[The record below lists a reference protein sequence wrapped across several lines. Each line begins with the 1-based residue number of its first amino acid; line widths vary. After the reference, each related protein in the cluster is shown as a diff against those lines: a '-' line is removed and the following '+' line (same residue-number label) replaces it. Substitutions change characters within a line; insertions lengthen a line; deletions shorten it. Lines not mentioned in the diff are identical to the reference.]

1 MAAFT
6 QKILESNQKRE
17 SLFGVTDAY
26 RVVNGASDGFPG
38 VTLDRFGNRFQ
49 VQFFGVDMLRDRA
62 RLVDSI
68 AEAFPAECIVVKE
81 RLSSSGK
88 SLENA
93 PMEVAFGSRESAVGT
108 VFEGDAKF
116 HVDLLDTVNP
126 GLFLDMRHVR
136 LEVEERFREMSGTS
150 FASAC
155 PLPSPSPVQH
165 SSAQSAPV
173 QPASAQPASVQSAS
187 APSLETQSS
196 GPRFLNLFSYTCSFS
211 VHARLGGAA
220 VATNA
225 DISGKILDKGRE
237 NYALNGLDLRPGEF
251 FRGNALEYVR
261 WALKKGLRF
270 DGIVLDPPSFAR
282 FKGFNF
288 NVREHLF
295 PLVAEC
301 AGILNPGGF
310 FMVSSNYSE
319 FNLQHFSADV
329 RRAVAS
335 VHPSAKTEWMRGQ
348 DIDFN
353 GSGSTKDSCLV
364 ATLVKV

>member
-1 MAAFT
+1 MMKNLLRTAF
-6 QKILESNQKRE
+6 EKR
-17 SLFGVTDAY
+17 SPLFEVTDAF
-26 RVVNGASDGFPG
+26 RIVNGAADGFPG
-38 VTLDRFGNRFQ
+38 VTLDKFGDRFQ
-49 VQFFGVDMLRDRA
+49 VQFFGPEMLSRR
-62 RLVDSI
+62 RELVDAVSRL
-68 AEAFPAECIVVKE
+68 FNPVCVVVKE
-81 RLSSSGK
+81 RLSRSGK

-93 PMEVAFGSRESAVGT
+93 PMEIALGTREDAVGI
-108 VFEGDAKF
+108 VREGRARF

-136 LEVEERFREMSGTS
+136 LEVEERFRALSG
-150 FASAC
+150 A
-155 PLPSPSPVQH
+155 
-165 SSAQSAPV
+165 AQSG
-173 QPASAQPASVQSAS
+173 
-187 APSLETQSS
+187 E

-261 WALKKGLRF
+261 WACKKGLRF

-288 NVREHLF
+288 NVREHLM
-295 PLVAEC
+295 PLVSEC
-301 AGILNPGGF
+301 AQILNPHGF

-319 FNLQHFSADV
+319 FALDVFSRDV
-329 RRAVAS
+329 LNAVRS
-335 VHPSAKTEWMRGQ
+335 VHKNARTAWKRGQ
-348 DIDFN
+348 DIDFA

-364 ATLVKV
+364 ATLVEV

>member
-1 MAAFT
+1 MITLLQSAF
-6 QKILESNQKRE
+6 EKRS
-17 SLFGVTDAY
+17 SLFDVTDAY
-26 RVVNGASDGFPG
+26 RIVNGAADGFPG
-38 VTLDRFGNRFQ
+38 LTLDRFGDRYQ
-49 VQFFGVDMLRDRA
+49 IQYFGPEMLPRR
-62 RLVDSI
+62 RELVDAVASL
-68 AEAFPAECIVVKE
+68 FNPVCIVVKE
-81 RLSSSGK
+81 RLSRSGK

-93 PMEVAFGSRESAVGT
+93 PMEIALGSREDAVGT
-108 VFEGDAKF
+108 VREGNARF

-136 LEVEERFREMSGTS
+136 LEVEDRFRAMSG
-150 FASAC
+150 A
-155 PLPSPSPVQH
+155 
-165 SSAQSAPV
+165 AQSGDK
-173 QPASAQPASVQSAS
+173 PASAADING
-187 APSLETQSS
+187 L
-196 GPRFLNLFSYTCSFS
+196 RFLNLFSYTCSFS

-261 WALKKGLRF
+261 WAIKKGLKF

-282 FKGFNF
+282 FKGLNF
-288 NVREHLF
+288 NVREHLM

-301 AGILNPGGF
+301 AQILNPHGF

-319 FNLQHFSADV
+319 FMPAPFSRDV
-329 RRAVAS
+329 LEAVQQ
-335 VHPSAKTEWMRGQ
+335 VHKKARMVWTRGQ
-348 DIDFN
+348 DIDFV

-364 ATLVKV
+364 ATLVEV

>member
-1 MAAFT
+1 M
-6 QKILESNQKRE
+6 LEHLKFANEKRS
-17 SLFGVTDAY
+17 SLFDVTDAY
-26 RVVNGASDGFPG
+26 RVVNGAADGFPG
-38 VTLDRFGNRFQ
+38 LTIDKFGDRFQ
-49 VQFFGVDMLRDRA
+49 MQFFGPELLRRKGEIVGA
-62 RLVDSI
+62 LKSLFNPV
-68 AEAFPAECIVVKE
+68 CVVVKE
-81 RLSSSGK
+81 RLSSAGR

-93 PMEVAFGSRESAVGT
+93 PMDVVLGAREDAVG
-108 VFEGDAKF
+108 VVREGKAKF
-116 HVDLLDTVNP
+116 HVDLMDTINP

-136 LEVEERFREMSGTS
+136 LEVEERFRAMSG
-150 FASAC
+150 AVPAAGACSAH
-155 PLPSPSPVQH
+155 PEIANLE
-165 SSAQSAPV
+165 
-173 QPASAQPASVQSAS
+173 S
-187 APSLETQSS
+187 APSSTPAAFE

-251 FRGNALEYVR
+251 FRGNAIEYVH
-261 WALKKGLRF
+261 WAKKKGLRF

-288 NVREHLF
+288 NVREHLM

-301 AGILNPGGF
+301 AEILNPNGF

-319 FNLQHFSADV
+319 FNLNSFARDV
-329 RRAVAS
+329 LAAVSS
-335 VHPSAKTEWMRGQ
+335 VHPNAKTSWKKSQ
-348 DIDFN
+348 DVDFV

-364 ATLVKV
+364 ATLVEV

>member
-1 MAAFT
+1 MRHL
-6 QKILESNQKRE
+6 LEIANEKRA
-17 SLFGVTDAY
+17 SLFEVTDAY
-26 RVVNGASDGFPG
+26 RIVNGAADGFPG
-38 VTLDRFGNRFQ
+38 LTLDRFGDRLQ
-49 VQFFGVDMLRDRA
+49 VQFFGPEMLPRRREFVDAVAAM
-62 RLVDSI
+62 
-68 AEAFPAECIVVKE
+68 FNPACIVVKE
-81 RLSSSGK
+81 RLSRSGK

-93 PMEVAFGSRESAVGT
+93 PMEVAFGTRNAAVGT
-108 VFEGDAKF
+108 VREGNARF

-136 LEVEERFREMSGTS
+136 LEVEDRFRAMTGTVP
-150 FASAC
+150 ASDKQPA
-155 PLPSPSPVQH
+155 Q
-165 SSAQSAPV
+165 SSA
-173 QPASAQPASVQSAS
+173 
-187 APSLETQSS
+187 EIN

-261 WALKKGLRF
+261 WAAKKGLKF

-288 NVREHLF
+288 NVREHLM
-295 PLVAEC
+295 PLVSEC
-301 AGILNPGGF
+301 AALLNAGAF

-319 FNLQHFSADV
+319 FALDSFARDV
-329 RRAVAS
+329 LAAVKS
-335 VHPSAKTEWMRGQ
+335 VYKEARTAWKRGQ
-348 DIDFN
+348 DIDFA
-353 GSGSTKDSCLV
+353 GSGATKDSCLV
-364 ATLVKV
+364 ATLVEL

>member
-1 MAAFT
+1 MKNILQSAF
-6 QKILESNQKRE
+6 SKR
-17 SLFGVTDAY
+17 SPLFDVTDAY
-26 RVVNGASDGFPG
+26 RIVNGVADGFPG
-38 VTLDRFGNRFQ
+38 LTLDRYGDRYQ
-49 VQFFGVDMLRDRA
+49 IQFFGPELLTNKREIV
-62 RLVDSI
+62 
-68 AEAFPAECIVVKE
+68 EAVVAQFNPVCVVVKE
-81 RLSSSGK
+81 RLSSAGR

-93 PMEVAFGSRESAVGT
+93 PMDVVIGSREDAVG
-108 VFEGDAKF
+108 VVREGRAMF
-116 HVDLLDTVNP
+116 HVDLMDTINP

-136 LEVEERFREMSGTS
+136 LEVENRFREMSGTVP
-150 FASAC
+150 ASDKPA
-155 PLPSPSPVQH
+155 P
-165 SSAQSAPV
+165 SSAD
-173 QPASAQPASVQSAS
+173 
-187 APSLETQSS
+187 TN

-251 FRGNALEYVR
+251 FRGNAIEYVR
-261 WALKKGLRF
+261 WAKKKGLRF

-288 NVREHLF
+288 NVREHLM

-301 AGILNPGGF
+301 AELLNANGF

-319 FNLQHFSADV
+319 FNLSAFARDV
-329 RRAVAS
+329 LAAVSS
-335 VHPSAKTEWMRGQ
+335 VHPNAKTSWKKSQ
-348 DIDFN
+348 DIDFV

-364 ATLVKV
+364 ATMVEV